1 MLAWLK
7 VRDEAILEYN
17 LVVLRVVNGQYTWVI
32 DPLIVEKT
40 GTNLDSLKDS
50 LAYVSQIKNGGWL
63 QNLSPG
69 EFHIIREKKSISKMK
84 EELRNKIGIHERS
97 GSGDKETRDS
107 KRVNRG
113 NVEKLATPA
122 SVRVTKTVVYKLY
135 FERGNVSE

>member
-63 QNLSPG
+63 QNLNPG

-97 GSGDKETRDS
+97 RSSDKETRDR

-135 FERGNVSE
+135 FERGDVSE